1 MGQSKSSSVRERKEL
16 MNLRIFETVQEC
28 IAARFK
34 CVTVRKMGPLVT
46 GRCSLLRS
54 RLLMLKDLR
63 SLNLLIVKK
72 PDIGRV
78 SQLTNIFFVEANGR
92 LGCFLTTVW
101 SLDTRCLY
109 SLTSS

>member
-1 MGQSKSSSVRERKEL
+1 MGVGQSKSSSVRERKEL
-16 MNLRIFETVQEC
+16 MNLRILETVQEC

-63 SLNLLIVKK
+63 FLNLLIVKK
-72 PDIGRV
+72 PDIGRILQ
-78 SQLTNIFFVEANGR
+78 STNILFVEANGR
-92 LGCFLTTVW
+92 FRYLLTAVW
-101 SLDTRCLY
+101 NLDTR
-109 SLTSS
+109 